1 MRSGRG
7 DRQLGLPGFPIRT
20 SSDHSLVA
28 DSPRLIAGSNVLHR
42 LLVPR
47 HPPCALKNLAKIT
60 SQMHYKRHH
69 INAVPNLQEEDA
81 RVHYTVLK
89 IRTAQGPATASA
101 VERPRPNRSP
111 RAVLTQTGSLRTQQR
126 ARPGQLSRPP
136 FHPPGASRARAGRT
150 SQAAVA
156 FPDRITSAPLG
167 KQWTPRQTCAA

>member
-47 HPPCALKNLAKIT
+47 HPPCALKNLAT
-60 SQMHYKRHH
+60 SHCRCTTKNTTYM
-69 INAVPNLQEEDA
+69 VSNLQEEDA
-81 RVHYTVLK
+81 RVHCAVLK

-101 VERPRPNRSP
+101 VERPRPSRSP
-111 RAVLTQTGSLRTQQR
+111 RAVRTQ
-126 ARPGQLSRPP
+126 
-136 FHPPGASRARAGRT
+136 
-150 SQAAVA
+150 
-156 FPDRITSAPLG
+156 
-167 KQWTPRQTCAA
+167 